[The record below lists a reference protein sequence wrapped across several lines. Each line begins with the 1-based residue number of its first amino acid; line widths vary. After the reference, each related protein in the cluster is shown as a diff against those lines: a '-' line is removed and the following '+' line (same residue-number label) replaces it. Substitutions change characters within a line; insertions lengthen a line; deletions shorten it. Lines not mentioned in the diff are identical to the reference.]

1 MRKHDYMLTVEQ
13 LRAAQDKH
21 QMDVWKEARRI
32 CRLAYKTGGT
42 VPYSL
47 RYLLELKLS
56 LKVVRK
62 IYRGAA

>member
-1 MRKHDYMLTVEQ
+1 MSEHDYMLTAERI
-13 LRAAQDKH
+13 RAAQDKH
-21 QMDVWKEARRI
+21 QRDVWKEARRL

-47 RYLLELKLS
+47 GYLLELKLS

-62 IYRGAA
+62 IYRGES